1 MAEERT
7 RLKVLLELK
16 QVQVEINKL
25 EQEGA
30 KKSAKAAKDLQT
42 YREYELELM
51 KESSKLLERNLKKYA
66 AEEKSIG
73 SISNAYQSLK
83 TSQFE
88 TVNIAKSAIGLKDEE
103 INQVTNLLSLSR
115 DLSELTIEDEIQIKA
130 KTTEYE
136 NALGN
141 LSKNITGN
149 KKLLTSLEKQNELAL
164 TYTKQTQTQKKVNE
178 AMIDAQEK
186 VQKTFQGISETVG
199 ITLQKLKSGRGAIGF
214 LVLGAGKFAE
224 KLGEANKQLGRV
236 GEGLGGAYTTTAAL
250 GFLFDSNV
258 ESIKALSTEFGGLEK
273 ASDRILVST
282 NLIANNFGI
291 SATDA
296 AKLQQQFAA
305 LNNGSIDIAN
315 NLIETTQ
322 QFALQ
327 NNLIPSALMA
337 DLAANTEN
345 FALFGKDGGRNI
357 LQAAG
362 YAAKLGISL
371 DKVAGVAEN
380 LLDFESSITKEL
392 ELSALLG
399 KTLNLD
405 KARQLAFDN
414 DIAGATQEVLRQ
426 IGGIAA
432 FERMNYYQRKQTAD
446 LLGVSVEEFKKM
458 ALNQNKANSLGA
470 IQTEQFSNQN
480 EFLGMIGN
488 KFAGT
493 ILKGAGNFLLL
504 MALANKKTSM
514 LAGLMNGIGKAITF
528 LPRMMIKFIK
538 HLVTANAL
546 TRAQKLYSNKQ
557 IAAGFGGK
565 AAKDM
570 LAKKLASTTA
580 ISNTASTTTA
590 TASATSAS
598 KTASVGASL
607 KALAVGL
614 RAMGT
619 KQVLFGALNL
629 IPTALG
635 FAAMTVG
642 AIGLAAV
649 ATLGPAAGVGLT
661 SLASGMIALGA
672 SAKVALIG
680 AGVLAAI
687 GVATI
692 PLTYALS
699 LLAPL
704 IDSVANGIV
713 SFVSVI
719 TLEKAAAIGL
729 LSLAFYGLA
738 ASLTALGTA
747 GIFALPT
754 LLGIAAAAG
763 GLAIVADIFGIGGSS
778 TETSALESGGETFEQ
793 QSLKFQERMA
803 NALERGHVIKMNGQV
818 VGKTIF
824 GKEDESLS
832 NNSGLN

>member
-1 MAEERT
+1 MAT
-7 RLKVLLELK
+7 RETK
-16 QVQVEINKL
+16 
-25 EQEGA
+25 
-30 KKSAKAAKDLQT
+30 
-42 YREYELELM
+42 
-51 KESSKLLERNLKKYA
+51 KLLEQIKQLRKEEDKYIKMNLKSERDYTHAIESRRAAIRKLANDLKEANISQQKQYA
-66 AEEKSIG
+66 EIEKSIG
-73 SISNAYQSLK
+73 SISDSFEGFRNAQTKSL
-83 TSQFE
+83 TSLIKAE
-88 TVNIAKSAIGLKDEE
+88 GLEKEHK
-103 INQVTNLLSLSR
+103 NQVENLLSLSR
-115 DLSELTIEDEIQIKA
+115 DIADLNAEDTEQITAKVQQYKKALSDLGEEVTLSKELSDDLEAQFQLSQNIASLSE
-130 KTTEYE
+130 TE
-136 NALGN
+136 
-141 LSKNITGN
+141 KNI
-149 KKLLTSLEKQNELAL
+149 LEKQTNAA
-164 TYTKQTQTQKKVNE
+164 KQVKE
-178 AMIDAQEK
+178 
-186 VQKTFQGISETVG
+186 TFQSISETAQT
-199 ITLQKLKSGRGAIGF
+199 TLQKLKSGKGAIGF

-224 KLGEANKQLGRV
+224 KLGEANKELGRV

-273 ASDRILVST
+273 ASDKILIST

-362 YAAKLGISL
+362 YAAKLGVSL
-371 DKVAGVAEN
+371 DKVVGVAEN

-399 KTLNLD
+399 KNLNLD

-458 ALNQNKANSLGA
+458 ALNQGKANSLGA

-488 KFAGT
+488 KFTGT

-546 TRAQKLYSNKQ
+546 TKAQKLYSNKQ

-570 LAKKLASTTA
+570 LAKKLASATA

-590 TASATSAS
+590 TASATSAA

-619 KQVLFGALNL
+619 KKVLFGALNL

-649 ATLGPAAGVGLT
+649 ATLGVAAGAGLS
-661 SLASGMIALGA
+661 SLAAGMIALGA

-738 ASLTALGTA
+738 GSLTAVGSA
-747 GIFALPT
+747 GIFALPA

-778 TETSALESGGETFEQ
+778 TETTALESGGETFEQ
-793 QSLKFQERMA
+793 QSLKYQERMA